1 MGESTKAG
9 DAVDKL
15 VRALNGKFNGLKCDV
30 WKRTAQSVISM
41 RHAGISDILEGRP
54 CPEPELVSPRPSSRG
69 SRPSRAVTRSQAADE
84 TDIQSGETPPAD
96 TAENV
101 QPDAGSTPVDTA
113 HLLPSS
119 SGYSTL
125 PAATSVL
132 WATDDNISNL
142 EDIKHWHRDNGL
154 LFDFLFLS
162 TSGAAASFLL
172 QFKPKRGELAN
183 GKAAWDGMVRKYQNS
198 TRQRRR
204 ILTQQLSHLV
214 MTDGKDP
221 DVFINEVYYL
231 RDELADMGEV
241 FDDDSLLGIVLE
253 GLTDE
258 YLQIKYS
265 AEADDDFT
273 LDRAVITMRE

>member
-9 DAVDKL
+9 DAVDKP
-15 VRALNGKFNGLKCDV
+15 VKALSGKFNGIKFDV

-54 CPEPELVSPRPSSRG
+54 CPEPRRISPRLCSRRN
-69 SRPSRAVTRSQAADE
+69 RPSRAVTRSQAADE
-84 TDIQSGETPPAD
+84 TDTQSGETPRAE
-96 TAENV
+96 TAEIV

-132 WATDDNISNL
+132 WATDDNILNL
-142 EDIKHWHRDNGL
+142 EDIKHWHRDNRL

-172 QFKPKRGELAN
+172 HFKPKRGELAN
-183 GKAAWDGMVRKYQNS
+183 GKADWDSTVRKYQNS
-198 TRQRRR
+198 ICQLRR
-204 ILTQQLSHLV
+204 ILKHQLTHMA
-214 MTDGKDP
+214 MTDGQDP
-221 DVFINEVYYL
+221 DIFINKVYYV
-231 RDELADMGEV
+231 RDELVDMGEV
-241 FDDDSLLGIVLE
+241 FNDDSILDIVLE

-258 YLQIKYS
+258 YLQKPLAPKQMMTS
-265 AEADDDFT
+265 HSTE
-273 LDRAVITMRE
+273 L